1 MAKKDPCDSAI
12 LKRKKG
18 QRMTLKEWQLTI
30 YSASPSS
37 LWHDFFP
44 KFIKENGVSV
54 RAELTPRVWQALWDL
69 AAIAHQEM
77 LDQLVAKGRPT
88 LTMAGRNVLYVL

>member
-1 MAKKDPCDSAI
+1 MSKKDPCTPAI
-12 LKRKKG
+12 LKRKQG
-18 QRMTLKEWQLTI
+18 RRMTIKEWQLTV

-54 RAELTPRVWQALWDL
+54 RAALTPRVWQALWDL
-69 AAIAHQEM
+69 ASAAHQEM
-77 LDQLVAKGRPT
+77 LDKLVAEGRPT
-88 LTMAGRNVLYVL
+88 IKMAGRNILYVL